1 MSIIETPRLIVRP
14 LERADVSALVAMWSD
29 GKITRYIGG
38 PRDGKEVER
47 SLETKISSGQTDLD
61 LWPVVEKATGELVG
75 HCGLLRKYV
84 DGQSEIELVY
94 VIMKKAWGRGY
105 ATEVAAAIRDHA
117 LGQLGCGRLIALINP
132 ANVASERVA
141 VKIGLRYE
149 KDTVRPNGMSL
160 RVYALNKA
168 DLTRR

>member
-1 MSIIETPRLIVRP
+1 MRF
-14 LERADVSALVAMWSD
+14 
-29 GKITRYIGG
+29 
-38 PRDGKEVER
+38 
-47 SLETKISSGQTDLD
+47 ETKISSGQTDLA
-61 LWPVVEKATGELVG
+61 LWPVVEKATTGELVG

-94 VIMKKAWGRGY
+94 VIMKKAWGRGH

-141 VKIGLRYE
+141 VKIGLKHQ
-149 KDTVRPNGMSL
+149 KDTVRPDGKSS
-160 RVYALNKA
+160 RVYALNRA
-168 DLTRR
+168 DVTER